1 MSSQTKYKTAKEVEI
16 LNIQGKIQG
25 IKDSLL
31 LFEQH
36 LPTAHQCVKE
46 FLTEYVAY
54 LRINRKYWNDD
65 LVNYPIKK
73 FMY

>member
-54 LRINRKYWNDD
+54 LKDQQEILERRLSK
-65 LVNYPIKK
+65 LSH
-73 FMY
+73 